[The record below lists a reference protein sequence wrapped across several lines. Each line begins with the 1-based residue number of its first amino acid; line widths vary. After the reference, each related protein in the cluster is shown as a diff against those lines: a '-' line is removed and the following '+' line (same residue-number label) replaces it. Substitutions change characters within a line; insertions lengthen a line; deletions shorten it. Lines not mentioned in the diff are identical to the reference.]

1 MTTLEISSLTE
12 QGDRIN
18 ARRKRAEAKL
28 RLEKE
33 EAEGKK
39 TKKGGGPGRGITRQ
53 AAGRNLH
60 CYP

>member
-1 MTTLEISSLTE
+1 MSTLEISSLTE

-18 ARRKRAEAKL
+18 ARRRRAEAKL

-39 TKKGGGPGRGITRQ
+39 TKKEEV
-53 AAGRNLH
+53 
-60 CYP
+60 